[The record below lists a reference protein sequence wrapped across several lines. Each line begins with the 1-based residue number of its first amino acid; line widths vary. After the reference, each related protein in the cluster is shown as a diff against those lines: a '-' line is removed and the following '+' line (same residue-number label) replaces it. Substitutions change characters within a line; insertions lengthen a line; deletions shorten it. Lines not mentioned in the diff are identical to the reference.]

1 MARNQRAS
9 RAPAAYQPRAGSDS
23 FVSPPGF
30 DVAQRISLRPVSEW
44 KDALAAVDA
53 GERDAVRAFLVRW
66 HEAAKQHAALDRE
79 IAERRAVWVSI
90 PKGFKA

>member
-9 RAPAAYQPRAGSDS
+9 RPPAAYQPRAGSDS
-23 FVSPPGF
+23 FVSPPGL

-44 KDALAAVDA
+44 KDALAAVPAD
-53 GERDAVRAFLVRW
+53 ERDAVRAFLVRW
-66 HEAAKQHAALDRE
+66 HEAAKEHAALDRE
-79 IAERRAVWVSI
+79 IAERRAVWMSI